1 MTASNPSIP
10 RLGAWHASRLTNRWS
25 QPLAAVMSTFFDFM
39 KQFSM
44 FATLAPAS
52 GG

>member
-1 MTASNPSIP
+1 MGLAED
-10 RLGAWHASRLTNRWS
+10 LTNRCS
-25 QPLAAVMSTFFDFM
+25 QPLAGAMTRFDFM
-39 KQFSM
+39 KQVSM